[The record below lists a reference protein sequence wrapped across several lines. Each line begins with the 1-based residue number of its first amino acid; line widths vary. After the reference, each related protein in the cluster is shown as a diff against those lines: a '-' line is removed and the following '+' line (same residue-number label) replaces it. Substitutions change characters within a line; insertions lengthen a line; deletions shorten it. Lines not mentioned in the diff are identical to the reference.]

1 MSSKRPQ
8 RGSYAKT
15 YLKIRHDGAQ
25 YHRGVPTLLRPIVGR
40 TSWVRWLGN
49 WRTITKT
56 DAAMK
61 ARELA
66 TEHDK
71 LVVALLSL
79 SDAERARI
87 VAAGGLDAWTV
98 ENVDRWRQGGE
109 AQFRLF
115 VAEATALMSPD
126 PDTSETEQGAAA
138 LAALRGRA
146 EAQHIRSDFA
156 AAQSTAKKIV
166 DGPSGSG
173 FKLQP
178 IFDLWAPR
186 SRVPKVHDQ
195 MRSTIAEFVKGV
207 GDLAA
212 TQITRA
218 HAVKFRDYVLTLKDK
233 NGAPLTVMP
242 RYHVARMNTLLS
254 VAQDHNVIDANP
266 FHRVTV
272 QKTAAQKFAELED
285 DSERPFSP
293 ENLKHILA
301 NIGGLSPD
309 NALVMRVMIYSGAR
323 SGEICQLRACDV
335 LKVDGIDAI
344 KICAEASRAS
354 LKNKFSRRTIPLHAA
369 VRADVVARAS
379 DVAAAEGA
387 EAFLFDY
394 PFWRA
399 SNNYAGKFQK
409 QTGKWLRKIGITD
422 TELTP
427 HSARHSFTDACRRT
441 AMPEYIINQL
451 TGRRLGKGS
460 VGDYGKGVGMRDL
473 AKWIAKVDPLTG

>member
-1 MSSKRPQ
+1 MSSKRSQ

-15 YLKIRHDGAQ
+15 YLKIRRDGAQ

-40 TSWVRWLGN
+40 DSWVRWLGN
-49 WRTITKT
+49 WRTLTTT
-56 DAAMK
+56 DATMK

-71 LVVALLSL
+71 LIVALLAL
-79 SDAERARI
+79 SDDERTRI
-87 VAAGGLDAWTV
+87 IKAGGLEAWTAG
-98 ENVDRWRQGGE
+98 NVDRWRQGGE
-109 AQFRLF
+109 AHIELF
-115 VAEATALMSPD
+115 VAETAALMAPD
-126 PDTSETEQGAAA
+126 PDTSEGDQGAAA

-146 EAQHIRSDFA
+146 AAQQIHADFA
-156 AAQSTAKKIV
+156 EVQTTAQKLV
-166 DGPSGSG
+166 EGPTESA
-173 FKLQP
+173 FNLQP

-207 GDLAA
+207 GDLTAQ
-212 TQITRA
+212 QITRA

-254 VAQDHNVIDANP
+254 VAQDHNIIDANP

-301 NIGGLSPD
+301 NIGSLSPD
-309 NALVMRVMIYSGAR
+309 DAMVMRLMIYSGAR

-335 LKVDGIDAI
+335 LKVDGVDAI
-344 KICAEASRAS
+344 KICAEAPKAS
-354 LKNKFSRRTIPLHAA
+354 LKNKFSRRTIPLHEA
-369 VRADVVARAS
+369 VRPDVVARAS
-379 DVAAAEGA
+379 HVAATKGA
-387 EAFLFDY
+387 EAFLFEY

-409 QTGKWLRKIGITD
+409 QTGRWLRKIGITD
-422 TELTP
+422 PELTP
-427 HSARHSFTDACRRT
+427 HSARHSFTDACRRV

-473 AKWIAKVDPLTG
+473 AKWVRKVNPLKG